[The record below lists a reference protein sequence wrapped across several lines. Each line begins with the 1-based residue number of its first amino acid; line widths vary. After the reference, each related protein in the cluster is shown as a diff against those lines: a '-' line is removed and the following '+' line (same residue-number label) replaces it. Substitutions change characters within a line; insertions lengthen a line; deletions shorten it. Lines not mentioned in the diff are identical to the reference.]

1 MILIFKICSF
11 YFKTPSIQPFA
22 LINCDK
28 IPYDY
33 LRMKK
38 KD

>member
-22 LINCDK
+22 LINC
-28 IPYDY
+28 
-33 LRMKK
+33 
-38 KD
+38 